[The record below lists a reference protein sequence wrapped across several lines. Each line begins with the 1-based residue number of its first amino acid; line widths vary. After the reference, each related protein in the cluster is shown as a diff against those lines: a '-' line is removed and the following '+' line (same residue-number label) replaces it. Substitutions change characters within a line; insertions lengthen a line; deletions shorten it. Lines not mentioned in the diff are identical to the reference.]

1 MSSLWSETVSRIA
14 SGAMSVLLV
23 GCSAVPIVPRVAS
36 AQESFDSQDSQL
48 FYELLV
54 SELAIRRGE
63 LEVAAEGYLSATK
76 RTDDPRV
83 AERATQLAIYYRDW
97 PRAESVAK
105 RWLSLNPE
113 ATAAYQ
119 SLAQIQ
125 LRQSDQA
132 GAVEAFSGWIDA
144 SDDRDSTLRTIN
156 DQLGQERDPQF
167 ANNIS
172 TELSELY
179 PDEALIHAGAAN
191 RALAAGL
198 RSAALASAEE
208 ALKLDSTLVDAY
220 LIKAQVQIIEGQ
232 SQSALVTLQNAVDA
246 QPDSLPLH
254 IGFAQLLVDNESY
267 DRAGPILD
275 RAGELSQGDSDTWLS
290 LGLLA
295 LQSARY
301 NQAKKFLDGVLV
313 DDPLNE
319 RANHFLGR
327 IADTQQDSEA
337 AIAYFDAVPQGEFF
351 INSRLRSAELTGE
364 LGDVDGALTRLR
376 ELRSLAVDT
385 DIKIELISSESR
397 ILQQADQGDK
407 AIAVLTDGLETY
419 PSNTALLFNRAL
431 AGERNGHDE
440 ILEKDMAA
448 ILELEPDN
456 AYALNA
462 LGYHYVVRNK
472 RLDDAAK
479 HLERASSLEPE
490 DAAIM
495 DSLGWLRFRQ
505 GKLEAAHKLLT
516 EAYTLLPDAEI
527 AAHLGEVLWEMGD
540 ESAAREVWDKA
551 LADEPTHEVLNAVI
565 NRFNEK

>member
-83 AERATQLAIYYRDW
+83 AERATQLAIYYGDW

-105 RWLSLNPE
+105 RWLSLDPE

-385 DIKIELISSESR
+385 DMKIELISSESR

-440 ILEKDMAA
+440 ILEEDMAA

>member
-83 AERATQLAIYYRDW
+83 AERATQLAVYYGDW

-105 RWLSLNPE
+105 RWLSLDPE

-385 DIKIELISSESR
+385 DMKIELISSESR

-440 ILEKDMAA
+440 ILEEDMAA